1 MSLKSIVLDTK
12 RDEILSLVRKH
23 KGLKAYLFGSVA
35 RNEETRSSDI
45 DLLVD
50 FERGSTLFD
59 LMNLQTDLQVLL
71 GVSVDVVST
80 GGLKARDEH
89 IRREAI
95 LL

>member
-1 MSLKSIVLDTK
+1 MSLRSQVLDTK
-12 RDEILSLVRKH
+12 RADILSLVHKH
-23 KGLKAYLFGSVA
+23 KGLNAYLFGSVA
-35 RNEETRSSDI
+35 RNEETSSSDI
-45 DLLVD
+45 DLLVE
-50 FERGSTLFD
+50 FERGSSLFD
-59 LMNLQTDLQVLL
+59 LMNLQEELQVLL

>member
-1 MSLKSIVLDTK
+1 MSLRSTVLETK
-12 RDEILSLVRKH
+12 RAEILSVVRKH
-23 KGLKAYLFGSVA
+23 KGINAYLFGSVA
-35 RNEETRSSDI
+35 RNEETPSSDV

-50 FERGSTLFD
+50 FERNSSLFD
-59 LMNLQTDLQVLL
+59 LMNLQEELQVLL